1 MIKKIVN
8 FLKEARERRRRIRV
22 DRLMRDQALSSYDY
36 FIGMSALDR
45 EEK

>member
-8 FLKEARERRRRIRV
+8 FLKERRERRRIRV
-22 DRLMRDQALSSYDY
+22 AKFMRDQACSSYDY

-45 EEK
+45 EE